1 MTTAAQER
9 LVGTWA
15 LEERIGGGGQA
26 AVWRVRHAVLARH
39 AALKLVHPAI
49 WDDPGFRVRFR
60 REVDALVALEH
71 PSIVPILDAGEHEGR
86 GYLVMALARG
96 GSLDKRIAGRPLTPD
111 EAVRIVTALA
121 SALDAAHAAGVLH
134 RDVTPSNVLLDPL
147 GPWLADFGLAVR
159 GDATTLTGEGQI
171 VGTAGYLA
179 PEVIAGGRATPASDR
194 YALAATAFRALT
206 GEPPFA
212 ARGVAGTLY
221 AHVHGTPRRASE
233 ILPELPPALDE
244 ALAWGLAREPGH
256 RPPSAAALADAL
268 AAAVGGT
275 AAPTRVAVVP
285 PPPPAPAPTRVMPAP
300 DARTHALVRQPS
312 APPRRRRRRGLL
324 VGGLAAAAI
333 VVAGG
338 AAGALTLTRDTP
350 PPPPPPAENPR
361 VTIPQ
366 TVPGPDGLGISADPA
381 IAADLPGGVAIPGA
395 VAATVGDVRVTAF
408 PGGWEALD
416 DVRARLEGDGYVV
429 EGLPVTEGD
438 LFTDPGPDIGW
449 GARQDDILDI
459 LGQSERWA
467 VMVLSESTGARAL
480 LVRGWH
486 DAPAAYARALAESSG
501 ARVVAPPG

>member
-49 WDDPGFRVRFR
+49 WDDPGFRARFR
-60 REVDALVALEH
+60 REVDALAALEH

-96 GSLDKRIAGRPLTPD
+96 GSLDRRIADRPLAPE
-111 EAVRIVTALA
+111 EAVRIVYALA

-147 GPWLADFGLAVR
+147 GPWLADFGLAQR

-206 GEPPFA
+206 GDGPFA

-233 ILPELPPALDE
+233 VHPGLPPAVDD

-268 AAAVGGT
+268 AAAVSGT
-275 AAPTRVAVVP
+275 AAPTRVAV
-285 PPPPAPAPTRVMPAP
+285 APAGTGTRVLPGP
-300 DARTHALVRQPS
+300 DTRTRALVRQPA
-312 APPRRRRRRGLL
+312 APPRRRRRRRGLL
-324 VGGLAAAAI
+324 VGGIAAAAI
-333 VVAGG
+333 IVAGG

-350 PPPPPPAENPR
+350 PPPAPVAENPR

-366 TVPGPDGLGISADPA
+366 TVPGPDGLGVPADPA
-381 IAADLPGGVAIPGA
+381 LAADLPGGVAIPDA
-395 VAATVGDVRVTAF
+395 VAAQVGDVRVTAF
-408 PGGWEALD
+408 PGGWDALGE
-416 DVRARLEGDGYVV
+416 VGARLEGDGYVV

-449 GARQDDILDI
+449 GARHDDILDI

-467 VMVLSESTGARAL
+467 VMVLSESTGSRAV

-486 DAPAAYARALAESSG
+486 EAPADYARAVAESSG